1 MAIVYENIT
10 ANKIKTALLIT
21 GFLVFII
28 ALGYLFSYQMNNPG
42 ILVGAVIFSTVMSL
56 VSYFYSDKIALGM
69 SKAKEVDRQ
78 SNPELYRLVEN
89 LAIAAGLPTPK
100 IYVIEDTALNAFAT
114 GRNPEN
120 ASIAFTTGIL
130 QRLEKSELEGVAA
143 HELSHIGNYDIR
155 LSTIVVILVGLV
167 ALLSDWFLRMSF
179 WGGRRRDEG
188 GGQIGAVLAIAG
200 IVLAILSPFIATIIQ
215 LAISRQRE
223 FLADS
228 SAVLLTRYPQGLSN
242 ALRKL
247 GGDHEP
253 LEVANKAT
261 AHMYIVNPLKD
272 LQGRP
277 QGMFATLFSTHPP
290 LEERIKRLEQMN
302 V

>member
-1 MAIVYENIT
+1 VAIVYENIT